1 MDELKLFIPIQKIDE
16 EKRLLI
22 GRLTEEVADSSGEIF
37 DFATSKPYFEDWVGY
52 FQKATDGKSCGN
64 LRAMHDSK
72 KAVGFLPE
80 VHLLDK
86 EKAVEI
92 VAKVVDDDEWNKCLE
107 GVYTGF
113 SQGGKYIKKWY
124 DGKYH
129 RYTAQPN
136 EASLVDYPM
145 AKTSTFSLVKA
156 NGIVENLPFKQP
168 EEIPLFD
175 ILEKID
181 TLSDGQV
188 TDLVFRHI
196 PLKEIDAR
204 WSRDQA
210 TFELKKVAQRK
221 DVNPEE
227 GEKKYGDVKFA
238 DEKNKKYPIDTEE
251 HIRAAWNYINK
262 AKNAAKYGAEDVKTI
277 KAKIVAAWKKK
288 IDKDGPPSAKESE
301 KVEKI
306 ESLEAAKGALKKYA
320 GEEIS
325 DVSSATYALQSIA
338 YLYVKEKEEG
348 EDEQVA
354 NLRSCIDNLKA
365 FIASEIMEA
374 DEDDVM
380 TLSEKVGKLIKA
392 DMPEPEIEPLV
403 KAFDAVGY
411 ELRKKGASISAS
423 NLTKLQ
429 AMHDHCVDMGAKC
442 NKAAKSDSGAD
453 LVKVTAERDEALKKV
468 SQISGEKKEGEIDLK
483 KIIGERDESI
493 KKVVELSSRL
503 ETLKDADGALKKVT
517 VDLDEAKKKASELI
531 TQIDELKKADAAKAE
546 LERKAAQERAE
557 AMAKENEVL
566 KKGMQEKDETLKKV
580 TALAV
585 ENEVLKGKEKEMK
598 EALQKVETLT
608 TEKDALAKEL
618 TEIKKQPEPAKGN
631 LKAVPVTKQDDTAG
645 PDAIK
650 KDEAPKTPEE
660 AMMKVHSEPIRGVP
674 GERFRKVEVK
684 TN

>member
-1 MDELKLFIPIQKIDE
+1 MDELKLFIPIQKIDQ
-16 EKRLLI
+16 EKRLLF
-22 GRLTEEVADSSGEIF
+22 GCTTEEVPDSSGEIF
-37 DFATSKPYFEDWVGY
+37 DYATSKPYFEDWIGY

-64 LRAMHDSK
+64 LRAMHDAK
-72 KAVGFLPE
+72 KAVGSLPE

-86 EKAVEI
+86 EKSVQV
-92 VAKVVDDDEWNKCLE
+92 VAKVVDDEEWNKCLE

-113 SQGGKYIKKWY
+113 SQGGKYVKKWY
-124 DGKYH
+124 DGKHH

-136 EASLVDYPM
+136 EISLVDYPM
-145 AKTSTFSLVKA
+145 LKTATFSLVKA

-175 ILEKID
+175 VLAKID

-204 WSRDQA
+204 WSREA
-210 TFELKKVAQRK
+210 AIYELRKVAERK
-221 DVNPEE
+221 DVNPEP
-227 GEKKYGDVKFA
+227 G
-238 DEKNKKYPIDTEE
+238 
-251 HIRAAWNYINK
+251 
-262 AKNAAKYGAEDVKTI
+262 
-277 KAKIVAAWKKK
+277 KK

-338 YLYVKEKEEG
+338 YLYVKEKKEG

-354 NLRSCIDNLKA
+354 NLRACIDNLKA

-453 LVKVTAERDEALKKV
+453 LVKVIAERDEALKKV

-483 KIIGERDESI
+483 KVIGERDESI
-493 KKVVELSSRL
+493 KKVVELTSRL

-517 VDLDEAKKKASELI
+517 AELDEAKKKVSEL
-531 TQIDELKKADAAKAE
+531 TAQIDELKKADAAKAE
-546 LERKAAQERAE
+546 LERKAAQDRAE
-557 AMAKENEVL
+557 AIEKENEQL
-566 KKGMQEKDETLKKV
+566 KKSVQEKDETLKKV
-580 TALAV
+580 TALAA
-585 ENEVLKGKEKEMK
+585 ENEVLKTKEKERE
-598 EALQKVETLT
+598 EALQKVEVLT

-618 TEIKKQPEPAKGN
+618 TEIKKQPEPAKGS
-631 LKAVPVTKQDDTAG
+631 LRAVTITKQDDTAG
-645 PDAIK
+645 SDAIK
-650 KDEAPKTPEE
+650 KDETPKTPEE

-674 GERFRKVEVK
+674 GERFRKLEVK